1 MLLNESCLGDQMVK
15 CFYLVSSVKKDDAES
30 LSKVKNE
37 VEIFRRMNN
46 ADVELMFFEDII
58 PIAENEFNGKIL
70 LKDGEVDCPD
80 FIYVRAFDL
89 GDKQYHLNAVLE
101 MFENLG
107 VLCVNS
113 PKTKAITSDKLLT
126 MQIARS
132 VCNYMKIPKTILV
145 TPEISASKV
154 GEIIGFPLVI
164 KIMHGSKGKGVA
176 LVKTE
181 KELENL
187 LNMVFAAPFND
198 QVMAQEAILSS
209 KGRDLRLVFAFD
221 KLIDTYVRVNDD
233 DFKSNISTGGHFE
246 QYDVPDE
253 LVEDALKFIKA
264 IDLKMG
270 SIDFLFGENE
280 DEFYLCEANSTI
292 GLSRVLEAFANG
304 DNEYLSRFKNLM
316 PDFEK

>member
-1 MLLNESCLGDQMVK
+1 MVK
-15 CFYLVSSVKKDDAES
+15 GFYLVSSTKKDDDES
-30 LSKVKNE
+30 LRRVKNE
-37 VEIFRRMNN
+37 VEIFRKMNKV
-46 ADVELMFFEDII
+46 DIDLMFFEDII
-58 PIAENEFNGKIL
+58 PMAETDFNGKIL
-70 LKDGEVDCPD
+70 LNDGEVNCPD

-164 KIMHGSKGKGVA
+164 KIMHGSKGKGVS
-176 LVKTE
+176 LINTE
-181 KELENL
+181 EELENL

-198 QVMAQEAILSS
+198 QIMAQEAILSS
-209 KGRDLRLVFAFD
+209 KGRDLRLMFAFD
-221 KLIDTYVRVNDD
+221 KLIDVFVRVNDN

-253 LVEDALKFIKA
+253 LVEDALKFVKA

-270 SIDFLFGENE
+270 SIDFLFGEND

-292 GLSRVLEAFANG
+292 GMSKLLEAFKTG
-304 DNEYLSRFKNLM
+304 DKEYLSKFNNLM
-316 PDFEK
+316 PDFES